1 MSKGSSKSLS
11 KDMFCMRKKG
21 CISNRWHV
29 WCFRWEEQVDDSL
42 LEQQRAAY
50 AVQGVDEFEPVQ
62 AANKKKRKKDEY
74 TNGEEVGHAP
84 HFPIPKSR

>member
-1 MSKGSSKSLS
+1 M
-11 KDMFCMRKKG
+11 
-21 CISNRWHV
+21 
-29 WCFRWEEQVDDSL
+29 DDSL